1 MQTEHFKFNLLEL
14 LRAESW
20 SKVLLR
26 VVRING
32 LNKRGVN
39 CLRSDFRKYMLRMNI
54 DIDLQ
59 INELDQPRKQN
70 C

>member
-1 MQTEHFKFNLLEL
+1 MVDDHLL
-14 LRAESW
+14 
-20 SKVLLR
+20 
-26 VVRING
+26 VRING

-39 CLRSDFRKYMLRMNI
+39 YLRGIFCKYMLRMKI

-59 INELDQPRKQN
+59 INESDQPRKQN